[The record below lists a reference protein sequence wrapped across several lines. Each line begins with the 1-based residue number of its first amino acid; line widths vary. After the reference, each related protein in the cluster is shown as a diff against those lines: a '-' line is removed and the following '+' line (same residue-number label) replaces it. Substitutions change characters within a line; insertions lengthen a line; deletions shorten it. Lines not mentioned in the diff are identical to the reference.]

1 MSAATFDTLTTARE
15 LEAAGIERRQAE
27 AIAEGMRR
35 AVSADRDE
43 LATKADLAEL
53 RAATRADLYRALW
66 IQAVAFALIVLIVAA
81 GTGVIVLR
89 AVAPSPDAA
98 LQAHRG
104 AERRTPA
111 VAALQAHP
119 GTAPSRAATDPAWWG
134 SGTCTF
140 LDTGSPNS
148 RHSFL
153 RGSRC
158 LDGSRTLDSAW
169 WGAST
174 PAPETDRGGQ
184 AKTL

>member
-1 MSAATFDTLTTARE
+1 MTAAAFDTLTTARK

-27 AIAEGMRR
+27 SIAEGMRR
-35 AVSADRDE
+35 AIRE
-43 LATKADLAEL
+43 ADLAEL

-66 IQAVAFALIVLIVAA
+66 IQGAAFVLIVLIVAA

-89 AVAPSPDAA
+89 AIAPSPDTA
-98 LQAHRG
+98 LQAHPA

-119 GTAPSRAATDPAWWG
+119 GTASSRAATDPAWWG
-134 SGTCTF
+134 SAATCTASYP
-140 LDTGSPNS
+140 LDY

-153 RGSRC
+153 AGRC
-158 LDGSRTLDSAW
+158 IRWTTDTA
-169 WGAST
+169 T
-174 PAPETDRGGQ
+174 APETDRGGQ

>member
-1 MSAATFDTLTTARE
+1 MSAATFDTLTTARK

-35 AVSADRDE
+35 AIR
-43 LATKADLAEL
+43 KAGLAEL

-89 AVAPSPDAA
+89 AVAPPPDAA

-111 VAALQAHP
+111 VAAL
-119 GTAPSRAATDPAWWG
+119 RATDPAWWG

-140 LDTGSPNS
+140 LTGSPNS

-158 LDGSRTLDSAW
+158 LDGSRTLDPAW

-174 PAPETDRGGQ
+174 PAPETDRGGH